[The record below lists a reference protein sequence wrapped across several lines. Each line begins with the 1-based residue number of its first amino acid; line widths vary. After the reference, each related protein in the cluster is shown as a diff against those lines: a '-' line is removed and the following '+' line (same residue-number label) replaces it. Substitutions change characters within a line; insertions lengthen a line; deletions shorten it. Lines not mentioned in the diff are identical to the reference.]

1 MRFVTAALMG
11 SSCMSVAMQDDAS
24 AQTVQQSS
32 FNIPPGPLSS
42 ALAAFGR
49 QAGVQVTYLPEIA
62 SGKRSVGLTGG
73 FAPKDALGRI
83 LHGSGLTYHF
93 TNPNTVAIE
102 RPGTTNA
109 NGALPAGAIALDTI
123 DVQGASNSN
132 STMSLPP
139 VYTGGQVASGGR
151 VGLLGNRSI
160 FDIPFSQT
168 NYTEQ
173 LMRDQQVRS
182 IYDVFENNPAVRPE
196 SSPYNFQQSTTVRGF
211 TLNSRD
217 YAFDGLYGL
226 INYRR
231 PQLEGVERVEVLNGP
246 ATFLYGFPP
255 SGTSAGLVNLI
266 PKRATDDPIARIT
279 ANYLSRGNGG
289 LAFDVGQR
297 YGDQKEFGVR
307 INGTGSAGQTPIN
320 KNELAI
326 GSLTAG
332 LDYRG
337 QDFRASLD
345 AGISHQA
352 YKAPVNGLN
361 LGANDFPLGPAPR
374 LTSNFQQPWEDA
386 KFDQRFAVGRAEY
399 DISSDWTLFGA
410 YGAAYQDEN
419 NLTTFGVLNNTAGDI
434 TQSTYAYRES
444 ALSQSGEV
452 GVRGKVWTGPVKHSI
467 SLVYTGYRTDGQYG
481 SAAADVFANNIYAPV
496 NFPAPDRAAQLATVQ
511 QSKFSQLL
519 TGIALLDTMSVA
531 DDRVQFSIG
540 RRRQYLE
547 SNFYDVNGLLTSRD
561 DQYANT
567 PMLALLFKPWQP
579 LTLYM
584 SYAEGFGFGPQA
596 PLGAANALVF
606 LGPQRTKQIE
616 TGAKVDFGRFG
627 ATLAF
632 YSISQPSAYLNPAT
646 NIFGYNGEQRNQGI
660 DFTMFG
666 SPVENVRLLGGVTFL
681 DGQLTKTQDGLNDGK
696 KAPGVSNVQLSV
708 GAEYD
713 VPWIPNF
720 TVTGRVVHASD
731 NFLDPANF
739 QRVAGWERLDLGA
752 RYKFRAWDRDMV
764 ARLNV
769 DNATG
774 RNYWFAN
781 AFGQLSLG
789 VPQTFRL
796 SLSAD
801 LLPSPT
807 TPVAPMYRK

>member
-1 MRFVTAALMG
+1 MMSTAI
-11 SSCMSVAMQDDAS
+11 VAGGIMTNRDAYAQNA
-24 AQTVQQSS
+24 AQTS
-32 FNIPPGPLSS
+32 FNVPAGPLNR
-42 ALAAFGR
+42 ALTAFGR
-49 QAGVQVTYLPEIA
+49 QAGLQVTYLTSIGAGKTSPGI
-62 SGKRSVGLTGG
+62 SGPATREQ
-73 FAPKDALGRI
+73 ALARI
-83 LHGSGLTYHF
+83 LQGTGLSYRF
-93 TNPNTVAIE
+93 TNATTVAISE
-102 RPGTTNA
+102 QAASGGG
-109 NGALPAGAIALDTI
+109 GASVAGAIALDTI
-123 DVQGASNSN
+123 DVQGAANPN
-132 STMSLPP
+132 STMTVPP
-139 VYTGGQVASGGR
+139 VYAGGQVASGGR
-151 VGLLGNRSI
+151 VGFLGNRSV

-182 IYDVFENNPAVRPE
+182 IYDVFENNPAMRPE
-196 SSPYNFQQSTTVRGF
+196 SSPYNFQQSASVRGF

-226 INYRR
+226 INFRR
-231 PQLEGVERVEVLNGP
+231 PQLEGIERVEVLSGP

-307 INGTGSAGQTPIN
+307 INGTGSAGQTPID
-320 KNELAI
+320 KNELGI

-352 YKAPVNGLN
+352 YKAVVNGLS
-361 LGANDFPLGPAPR
+361 LGANDFPIGPAPR
-374 LTSNFQQPWEDA
+374 LTSNFQQPWADV
-386 KFDQRFAVGRAEY
+386 KYNQRFAVGRAEY
-399 DISSDWTLFGA
+399 DITNDWTLFGA
-410 YGAAYQDEN
+410 YGASYQDEKN
-419 NLTTFGVLNNTAGDI
+419 FSTFAVLNNTAGDI
-434 TQSTYAYRES
+434 TQTTAPFRTSV
-444 ALSQSGEV
+444 LSQSGEV
-452 GVRGKVWTGPVKHSI
+452 GVRGKVWTGPIKHSV
-467 SLVYTGYRTDGQYG
+467 SLVYTGYRNDSQTGESYNE
-481 SAAADVFANNIYAPV
+481 VFANNIYAPV
-496 NFPAPDRAAQLATVQ
+496 NFPAPDRAAQLAALQ
-511 QSKFSQLL
+511 QSKFNRLL
-519 TGIALLDTMSVA
+519 TGIALIDTMSVA

-540 RRRQYLE
+540 GRRQHLE
-547 SNFYDVNGLLTSRD
+547 INRYDVNGLLTSRD
-561 DQYANT
+561 DQDANT

-596 PLGAANALVF
+596 PLGAANSMVF
-606 LGPQRTKQIE
+606 LGPRRTKQIE

-632 YSISQPSAYLNPAT
+632 YRISQPSAFLNPVT
-646 NIFGYNGEQRNQGI
+646 NIFGYNGEQMNEGI

-666 SPVENVRLLGGVTFL
+666 SPIDNVRLLGGVTFL
-681 DGQLTKTQDGLNDGK
+681 DGRLTKTLGGVNDGK
-696 KAPGVSNVQLSV
+696 RAPGVSNVQLSV

-713 VPWIPNF
+713 VPWVPNF
-720 TVTGRVVHASD
+720 TVTGRVVHVSD
-731 NFLDPANF
+731 NYLDPANF
-739 QRVAGWERLDLGA
+739 QRVGGWERLDLGA

-769 DNATG
+769 DNVTG

-781 AFGQLSLG
+781 PSGQLSLG

>member
-1 MRFVTAALMG
+1 MG
-11 SSCMSVAMQDDAS
+11 IAMQDDAS
-24 AQTVQQSS
+24 AQTAQPSS

-62 SGKRSVGLTGG
+62 SGKRSVGLSGG

-102 RPGTTNA
+102 RIGTPA
-109 NGALPAGAIALDTI
+109 AGAVPAGAIALDTI
-123 DVQGASNSN
+123 DVQGAANSN

-139 VYTGGQVASGGR
+139 VYAGGQVASGGR
-151 VGLLGNRSI
+151 LGLLGNRSI

-182 IYDVFENNPAVRPE
+182 IYDVFENNPAVRAE
-196 SSPYNFQQSTTVRGF
+196 ASPYSIQQSSVVRGF

-226 INYRR
+226 VNYRR
-231 PQLEGVERVEVLNGP
+231 PQLEGVARVEVLSGP

-255 SGTSAGLVNLI
+255 SGTTAGLVNLI
-266 PKRATDDPIARIT
+266 PKRATDDPIARLT

-307 INGTGSAGQTPIN
+307 INGTGSAGQTPID
-320 KNELAI
+320 KNELGI

-345 AGISHQA
+345 AGINHQV
-352 YKAPVNGLN
+352 YKAAVSSLL
-361 LGANDFPLGPAPR
+361 LGANDFPIGPAPR
-374 LTSNFQQPWEDA
+374 LTSNFQQPWEDS
-386 KFDQRFAVGRAEY
+386 KYDQRFAVGRVEY
-399 DISSDWTLFGA
+399 DISHDWTLFGA
-410 YGAAYQDEN
+410 YGAAHQDERYVA
-419 NLTTFGVLNNTAGDI
+419 TFSFLNNTAGDI
-434 TQSTYAYRES
+434 TQNTYAYRES
-444 ALSQSGEV
+444 EMSQSGEV

-467 SLVYTGYRTDGQYG
+467 SLVYTGYHAASQYG
-481 SAAADVFANNIYAPV
+481 STASDVFANNIYAPV
-496 NFPAPDRAAQLATVQ
+496 NFPSPDRAAQLATVQ
-511 QSKFSQLL
+511 QSKYNALL
-519 TGIALLDTMSVA
+519 TGFALIDTMSVA

-540 RRRQYLE
+540 GRRQHLE
-547 SNFYDVNGLLTSRD
+547 SNNYDVNGLLTSGD
-561 DQYANT
+561 NQDANT
-567 PMLALLFKPWQP
+567 PMLALLYKPWQP

-596 PLGAANALVF
+596 PQGAANSMIF
-606 LGPQRTKQIE
+606 LAPQRTKQIE

-632 YSISQPSAYLNPAT
+632 YRISQPSAFLNPAT
-646 NIFGYNGEQRNQGI
+646 NVFGYNGEQMNQGI

-666 SPVENVRLLGGVTFL
+666 SPIDNVRLLGGVTFL
-681 DGQLTKTQDGLNDGK
+681 DGRLTKTEDGLNDGRR
-696 KAPGVSNVQLSV
+696 APGVSNVQVSV

-713 VPWIPNF
+713 VPWVPNF
-720 TVTGRVVHASD
+720 TVTGRVVHVSD

-774 RNYWFAN
+774 RNYWYAN
-781 AFGQLSLG
+781 PFGQLTLG